1 MSTIT
6 STIESREAES
16 LVAAVVTTV
25 AGAEGVSPLELD
37 PLGTVLDAEALES
50 LVAPDAGRVVVEFG
64 YAGYDVTVESPEGR
78 PLTVEAVPR
87 P

>member
-1 MSTIT
+1 MPMTT
-6 STIESREAES
+6 STRGREGES

-25 AGAEGVSPLELD
+25 ADAEGVSPLELD
-37 PLGTVLDAEALES
+37 PLATVLDAEALER
-50 LVAPDAGRVVVEFG
+50 LVTPDAGRVVVEFR
-64 YAGYDVTVESPEGR
+64 YSGYDVTVESPEGR